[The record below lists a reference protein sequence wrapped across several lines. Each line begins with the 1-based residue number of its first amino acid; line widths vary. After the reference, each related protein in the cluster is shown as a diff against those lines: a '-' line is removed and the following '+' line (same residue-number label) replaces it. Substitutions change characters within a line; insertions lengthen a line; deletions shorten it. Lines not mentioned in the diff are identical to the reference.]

1 MLAREA
7 EDHLRYNRWATLRLL
22 DAYLRVGAADA
33 TRATGGSFAS
43 LRDNLLHILWVDH
56 LWLARLHGS
65 PPPPQPEPDRYPD
78 AAALR
83 LEWEPLLQRWVT
95 TASQWT
101 DAELAQVVR
110 YHNSEGRDCESTVQQ
125 IVLHLVNHDTYHR
138 GQLAH
143 RMRALGIQPPA
154 TDLIVYTRG
163 Y

>member
-22 DAYLRVGAADA
+22 DAYGHVGAADA
-33 TRATGGSFAS
+33 ARASGGSFPS

-65 PPPPQPEPDRYPD
+65 PPPQPPAPQRYPD

-83 LEWEPLLQRWVT
+83 LEWEPLLQHWLD
-95 TASQWT
+95 TASQWA
-101 DAELAQVVR
+101 DPELTQVVR
-110 YHNSEGRDCESTVQQ
+110 YRNSKGEDCESTIEQ
-125 IVLHLVNHDTYHR
+125 IVLHLVNHDSYHR

-143 RMRALGIQPPA
+143 RMRELGLTPPS
-154 TDLIVYTRG
+154 TDLIVYYRG
-163 Y
+163 F